1 MWSLPIGLG
10 SGEALGS
17 TKALSPQ
24 AESTLC
30 SLRLGHSHCIW
41 ECSGLPLTLP
51 GPSGLG
57 SRMSYLGIFVFVP
70 EIIVRDVS
78 EMPSIMSLPPPC
90 IIRSDETQG
99 PREETE
105 G

>member
-1 MWSLPIGLG
+1 MSLPIGLG

-24 AESTLC
+24 AEADATLC
-30 SLRLGHSHCIW
+30 HCIW

-70 EIIVRDVS
+70 EIIVGDVS
-78 EMPSIMSLPPPC
+78 EIP
-90 IIRSDETQG
+90 
-99 PREETE
+99 
-105 G
+105 

>member
-1 MWSLPIGLG
+1 MSLPIGLG

-24 AESTLC
+24 AEADATLC
-30 SLRLGHSHCIW
+30 SLQLGHSHCIW

-78 EMPSIMSLPPPC
+78 EMP
-90 IIRSDETQG
+90 
-99 PREETE
+99 
-105 G
+105 